1 MGKNDKGKDI
11 YVDQR
16 GGVHTTREEAFEA
29 DSGYDDRVRE
39 SPADKAEKEDKDP
52 K

>member
-1 MGKNDKGKDI
+1 MSKKDKGEI

-29 DSGYDDRVRE
+29 DSGYDDKIRE
-39 SPADKAEKEDKDP
+39 APAKEDKDD
-52 K
+52 KK